1 MASTAIT
8 IVENPA
14 TIESDTTEAVIT
26 KNTLLVDMEGVL
38 TNHGSADAWLKISV
52 TSTAAA
58 TVVTTGAQAQ
68 LQCPLPAGASIDW
81 LPHYSSIAHKTAAGT
96 STLSWKPVRRVD

>member
-1 MASTAIT
+1 MASSAIT
-8 IVENPA
+8 IIEQPA
-14 TIESDTTEAVIT
+14 TVECDGSEALIT
-26 KNTLLVDMEGVL
+26 KNTLLYCMEGVL
-38 TNHGSADAWLKISV
+38 TNHGPADAWLKISV

-81 LPHYSSIAHKTAAGT
+81 LPHYQSIAHKTAAGT
-96 STLSWKPVRRVD
+96 ATLSWKPVRRID